1 MSPAICKGLTGTKK
15 KRKEKEM
22 GPTKV
27 QKEEK
32 QKEHI
37 NKTNLKKQ
45 RKKKLNIETVSLYIY

>member
-15 KRKEKEM
+15 KKKEM

-45 RKKKLNIETVSLYIY
+45 RKKKKLNIETVSLYIY